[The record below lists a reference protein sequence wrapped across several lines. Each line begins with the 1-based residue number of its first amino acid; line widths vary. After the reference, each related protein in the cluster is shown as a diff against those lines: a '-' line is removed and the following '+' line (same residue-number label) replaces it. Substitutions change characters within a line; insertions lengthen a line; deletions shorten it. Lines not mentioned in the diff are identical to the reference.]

1 MSVFETF
8 FSFLMHSI
16 VHFSHFV
23 FKCRKH
29 NYFCCDFLLGLLI
42 LNISF
47 VANFEFEYFW
57 INSSGLLHVLRGLNQ
72 LHSILSCIFRVFSV
86 ITNRNLYGLIVAHV
100 IGRYL
105 TFQFKSKKKTCIQKV
120 SWLVDYEKTKY
131 QLQKDTKSF
140 IVCVS
145 KIYSKRTNSGT
156 RSSSLYCLLTDSS
169 LVIAPRLRD
178 SLASSGLNARTY
190 GFRSEVGCSLYIEIY
205 ITEIHNNFGDEHCIF
220 HWHDIITPCR
230 NLIGPS
236 LTPP

>member
-1 MSVFETF
+1 MFVCVWDF
-8 FSFLMHSI
+8 FLIFNAFYRALLAFCFQVSKTQLFLLRL
-16 VHFSHFV
+16 FV
-23 FKCRKH
+23 GFVDFKYK
-29 NYFCCDFLLGLLI
+29 FCC
-42 LNISF
+42 
-47 VANFEFEYFW
+47 EFW
-57 INSSGLLHVLRGLNQ
+57 IWIFLNQLQWITSCFEGLNQ

-169 LVIAPRLRD
+169 LVIAPRLRTHSPRLD
-178 SLASSGLNARTY
+178 SMLEPMGFVLKLA
-190 GFRSEVGCSLYIEIY
+190 VLY
-205 ITEIHNNFGDEHCIF
+205 T
-220 HWHDIITPCR
+220 
-230 NLIGPS
+230 
-236 LTPP
+236 